1 MKPTRLFPASLI
13 LLVMLAQISFAQS
26 LNFQSYENEKES
38 IGELSSK
45 YNGLC
50 KTLEIGKSAGGKI
63 IYALEIGKGENKN
76 KPALLVIA
84 GVETDD
90 ITGTVAAKNFAEQI
104 LARADADSVKNL
116 LSKFTLYVIP
126 RLSPDPLE
134 ACFEK
139 TKVVRL
145 GDDFPID
152 QDNDGKID
160 EDGYIDM
167 DGNGMINLMR
177 VLDPAGE
184 WIENPDDLML
194 MKKADTKKGEVGKY
208 KLLAEGIDDDK
219 DGLINEDPKGGIN
232 VNKNTTYN
240 YKPYTIDGGLHPFQ
254 APELRALGDFVFE
267 HPNIIAV
274 YTFTYHNNLLEPWR
288 IKNPQVQQQQ
298 PGMGGGG
305 MMGGGM
311 MGGRF
316 GFGGNMFQADSVAYA
331 MVVKDVSS
339 LSKYKGDPQGNG
351 DIPGWAYYDA
361 GRLSFCAPAWTYP
374 EIKDSTRAKPQM
386 NRPQMQQGPQGPG
399 SPQAG
404 PPVITREQYAYRW
417 IKKNAPQN
425 FVEWHEI
432 KHPDFPNNK
441 VELGGFFPF
450 AQNNPPADSLKS
462 VADNSFKLLY
472 KLFKD
477 LPDIDVDT
485 PLVEK
490 LDNGVNRVTITIS
503 NKGKMPTH
511 TNVGRRVKG
520 LQSFLVKAKPANG
533 QKIASGKKVT
543 FIEEPIPG
551 GGKTTRTFLI
561 VGKGKVEFNIGSPSG
576 GYKNVSVQL

>member
-1 MKPTRLFPASLI
+1 MKLTRLFPASFF
-13 LLVMLAQISFAQS
+13 LLTVLVQISFAQS
-26 LNFQSYENEKES
+26 PRFQNHENESIS

-45 YNGLC
+45 YSELC
-50 KTLEIGKSAGGKI
+50 KTLEIGKSAGGKT
-63 IYALEIGKGENKN
+63 IYALEIGRGDNKN

-90 ITGTVAAKNFAEQI
+90 LTGTVAAKNFAEQI
-104 LARADADSVKNL
+104 LSVAGTDSVKNL

-134 ACFEK
+134 SCFEK
-139 TKVVRL
+139 IKAVRL
-145 GDDFPID
+145 GNDFPVD
-152 QDNDGKID
+152 QDKDGKID
-160 EDGYIDM
+160 EDGYVDM
-167 DGNGMINLMR
+167 DHNGMITLMR

-184 WIENPDDLML
+184 WIENPDDPIL
-194 MKKADTKKGEVGKY
+194 MKKADAKKGEIGKY

-219 DGLINEDPKGGIN
+219 DGLVNEDPKGGIN

-240 YKPYTIDGGLHPFQ
+240 YKPYTIDGGLYPFQ

-267 HPNIIAV
+267 HPNIITV
-274 YTFTYHNNLLEPWR
+274 YTFNYHNNLLDAWR
-288 IKNPQVQQQQ
+288 IKNPQAQQQQ
-298 PGMGGGG
+298 SAIMGG
-305 MMGGGM
+305 M
-311 MGGRF
+311 GRF
-316 GFGGNMFQADSVAYA
+316 GFGGNIFQADSIAYA
-331 MVVKDVSS
+331 MVVKDISP

-374 EIKDSTRAKPQM
+374 EIKDTTRPKPQM
-386 NRPQMQQGPQGPG
+386 NKPQGNGGSQIPG
-399 SPQAG
+399 QQAG
-404 PPVITREQYAYRW
+404 QSATTREQYAYRW

-425 FVEWHEI
+425 YFDWAEI

-441 VELGGFFPF
+441 VEIGGFYPF
-450 AQNNPPADSLKS
+450 AQNNPPDDSLKS
-462 VADNSFKLLY
+462 VSANSFKLLY

-477 LPDIDVDT
+477 LPDIDVDS

-490 LDNGVNRVTITIS
+490 LENGVNRVTLTIN

-520 LQSFLVKAKPANG
+520 LKSFLIKAALANG
-533 QKIASGKKVT
+533 QKIVSGKKVT
-543 FIEEPIPG
+543 FIETPIPG
-551 GGKTTRTFLI
+551 GGKATRTFLI

-576 GYKNVSVQL
+576 GFKNVSVQL